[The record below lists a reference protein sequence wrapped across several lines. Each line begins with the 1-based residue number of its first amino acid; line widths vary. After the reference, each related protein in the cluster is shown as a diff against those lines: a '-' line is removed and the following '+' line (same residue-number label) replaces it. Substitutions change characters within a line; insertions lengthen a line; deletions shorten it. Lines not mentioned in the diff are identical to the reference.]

1 MKKSLTVQYVLQ
13 QIAFWA
19 AAAGVMSF
27 AAAFLLEKGFSA
39 SVVGILLASGNLL
52 SCAFQP
58 ILADRADRMGGNIIK
73 WLIVGLTA
81 FSMCCFLS
89 TAMFELPHAIMGVL
103 YLLGIFSFDAMNPL
117 NNAICIMYNTNGYRI
132 NYGMGRGI
140 GAFAFSLAALL
151 IGRLMADYGANWM
164 IWISA
169 ILLVL
174 NIVFVLGFPN
184 VQKLTAENKKQ
195 TECCSIGVFFHRYRL
210 YCISLLGI
218 MLLAMFHAMSENYL
232 IEIVGPL
239 GGDSSSVGVAL
250 FIATAVEMPV
260 ICFFDKVR
268 EKITD
273 NWLLKLSGVF
283 FLVKAVLFLIAPSV
297 TMIYMVQVMQTIT
310 YCFLAPTQ
318 LFYANNK
325 IHPVDMVK
333 GQTFI
338 TASYTLGCA
347 FGNFIGGQLLQLFDV
362 TALLIAGVVMAAA
375 GTVVLFAMV
384 DKEDEYSKMRLQT
397 E

>member
-1 MKKSLTVQYVLQ
+1 MKKSLTLQYVLQ

-19 AAAGVMSF
+19 AAAGVISF
-27 AAAFLLEKGFSA
+27 ATAFLLDKGFSA

-81 FSMCCFLS
+81 FSMCCFLV
-89 TAMFELPHAIMGVL
+89 TGLFDLPHGIMGIL

-117 NNAICIMYNTNGYRI
+117 NNAICIMYNSSGYRI

-169 ILLVL
+169 ILLVM

-184 VQKLTAENKKQ
+184 VQKMVTENKKQ
-195 TECCSIGVFFHRYRL
+195 TECCSIGVFFKRYRL
-210 YCISLLGI
+210 YCISLLGV

-268 EKITD
+268 EKISD

-283 FLVKAVLFLIAPSV
+283 FLIKAVLFLIAPSV
-297 TMIYMVQVMQTIT
+297 TMIYAVQVMQTVT

-325 IHPVDMVK
+325 INPVDMVK
-333 GQTFI
+333 GQAFI

-347 FGNFIGGQLLQLFDV
+347 FGNFIGGQLLQWFNV
-362 TALLIAGVVMAAA
+362 TALLIAGVIMAAA

-384 DKEDEYSKMRLQT
+384 DKEDEYSKLSRQS
-397 E
+397 